1 MHDLGGL
8 QNPQS
13 CHWTDEFQKIRRFFL
28 ENRAPGILGPLA
40 AIRAVYLILQTL
52 L

>member
-13 CHWTDEFQKIRRFFL
+13 CHWSDENKKTGFFL
-28 ENRAPGILGPLA
+28 ENRAPGILGLMA
-40 AIRAVYLILQTL
+40 AIEAL
-52 L
+52 

>member
-13 CHWTDEFQKIRRFFL
+13 CHWSDDL
-28 ENRAPGILGPLA
+28 GENHAPEAPGHQ
-40 AIRAVYLILQTL
+40 AVALDSGDSVETISMI
-52 L
+52 

>member
-13 CHWTDEFQKIRRFFL
+13 CHWSDEFQEVRTLFFP
-28 ENRAPGILGPLA
+28 ENHAPGILGHVA
-40 AIRAVYLILQTL
+40 AIQAL
-52 L
+52 